1 VQGDATSTKTAYRI
15 SLMDPF
21 LTGQPLPISPNC
33 EECEEIILGRT

>member
-21 LTGQPLPISPNC
+21 LTGQPLSPNC
-33 EECEEIILGRT
+33 GECEEIILGRT